1 MSQPSSIR
9 GRAVAADRRC
19 PRRHYPGLFA
29 LLAGVVAACG
39 GDDEAEPV
47 EARLCRKLDTC
58 NYLLGYSVGEC
69 TDDTQRCTEGL
80 SGAERHDWAGQTGK
94 CLNFAGCQGFVDCY
108 LGFSPQC

>member
-1 MSQPSSIR
+1 MARLEVPP
-9 GRAVAADRRC
+9 AAPP
-19 PRRHYPGLFA
+19 PRHFPRLFA
-29 LLAGVVAACG
+29 VLSGVVGACG

-80 SGAERHDWAGQTGK
+80 SSAERHDWAGQTGN
-94 CLNFAGCQGFVDCY
+94 CLNLAGCEGFVDCY